1 MFFNKL
7 HSILINSFLNNL
19 FDLKSCGETSS
30 KKVVFLC
37 SSLHIR
43 IISLP
48 DWENENQK

>member
-30 KKVVFLC
+30 KK
-37 SSLHIR
+37 SG
-43 IISLP
+43 ISLLFFTHSYY
-48 DWENENQK
+48 